1 MYSKVAAKL
10 DSGEELDQADRIF
23 LHIITKHP
31 EWRGVISL
39 RYVGQRA
46 QRAHDWYFEAKRS
59 RGWVLVKVAFEIY
72 HPRFEE
78 IIERLCDAITDLRG
92 TSSSTTQRM
101 RIKP

>member
-10 DSGEELDQADRIF
+10 DGGKDLDQADRIF
-23 LHIITKHP
+23 LHVVSGHP
-31 EWRGVISL
+31 EWREVISF

-46 QRAHDWYFEAKRS
+46 QRAHDWYFEARRW
-59 RGWVLVKVAFEIY
+59 RGWVLVEIAFEVY

-78 IIERLCDAITDLRG
+78 IIDRLCEAISDLRG

-101 RIKP
+101 RIK